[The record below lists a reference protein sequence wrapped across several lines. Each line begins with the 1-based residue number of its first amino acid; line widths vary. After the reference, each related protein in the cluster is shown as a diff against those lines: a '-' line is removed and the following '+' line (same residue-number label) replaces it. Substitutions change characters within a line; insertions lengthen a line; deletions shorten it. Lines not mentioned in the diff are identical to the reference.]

1 MKSYR
6 GGTHRAVPPEV
17 TLARI
22 TPLLPR
28 FGITRLADVTGLDRL
43 GIPTYCAIRPT
54 AKSVQVSNGK
64 GLRRVDAQV
73 SALMEAIELAVSEE
87 PPAPLV
93 VRASPAELQ
102 SEGRRFNLDVPLEL
116 RRDGPAAGRIEW
128 VQGTELMGGEALL
141 LPAAVPWLRARQVV
155 QFSSNGLASG
165 NTLVEATLHALYEIL
180 ERHVLAGLFDGSRLE
195 FSRAS
200 VLAPADAPADSV
212 RSLDERIA
220 AAGVRLVLLR
230 ANTPL
235 ALHSFMAVILDR
247 DPFASVT
254 AVNLGYGAHL
264 SPIVA
269 ATRAITEA
277 AQARLTFIH
286 GSREDLRK
294 DQYQRSAAQ
303 ARVVAVIGKLEPNA
317 GWEELTDWSTDQLET
332 DLQAVLATMRG
343 HGLARAYC
351 VDMSP
356 PEMPF
361 AVAKVWAPE
370 ARNMK

>member
-1 MKSYR
+1 M
-6 GGTHRAVPPEV
+6 A
-17 TLARI
+17 
-22 TPLLPR
+22 
-28 FGITRLADVTGLDRL
+28 
-43 GIPTYCAIRPT
+43 
-54 AKSVQVSNGK
+54 
-64 GLRRVDAQV
+64 
-73 SALMEAIELAVSEE
+73 
-87 PPAPLV
+87 
-93 VRASPAELQ
+93 
-102 SEGRRFNLDVPLEL
+102 
-116 RRDGPAAGRIEW
+116 
-128 VQGTELMGGEALL
+128 
-141 LPAAVPWLRARQVV
+141 WLRARQVV
-155 QFSSNGLASG
+155 HYSSNGLASG

-180 ERHVLAGLFDGSRLE
+180 ERHVLAGLLDGARFD

-200 VLAPADAPADSV
+200 VFAPGDAPADSV
-212 RSLDERIA
+212 RDLDERIA
-220 AAGVRLVLLR
+220 AAGIRLVLLR
-230 ANTPL
+230 AKTRL

-247 DPFASVT
+247 DPLASVT

-303 ARVVAVIGKLEPNA
+303 ARVVAVMGKLEPNA
-317 GWEELTDWSTDQLET
+317 RWDELTDWSTDELET

-343 HGLARAYC
+343 NGLVRAYC
-351 VDMSP
+351 VDMSL

-370 ARNMK
+370 TRDMT